1 VVKAA
6 AATDAETGGDA
17 PETTVTSSGI
27 HAPGPGRPATETA
40 GQRYL
45 REQFAYIRERVMAR
59 LTYPPL
65 ARRQGWGGVVRVEFT
80 IRDDGTIEDLRIAT
94 SSGRSLLDRQALR
107 AVQAAAPFPPPPA
120 PASIDLPVHFAI
132 ETLPH

>member
-1 VVKAA
+1 VVATA
-6 AATDAETGGDA
+6 AATGAETSGGA
-17 PETTVTSSGI
+17 PETTVTNSGT
-27 HAPGPGRPATETA
+27 HAPGPGTPATETA

-65 ARRQGWGGVVRVEFT
+65 ARRQGWSGVVRVEFT
-80 IRDDGTIEDLRIAT
+80 IRDDGTIEDLRIVT

-120 PASIDLPVHFAI
+120 PAIIDLPVHFAI
-132 ETLPH
+132 EAPQH